1 MRIEKKKCLMVFIED
16 TDTWKGEPLHE
27 VIVRLL
33 HKRGLAGATA
43 ISGITG
49 FGAAGQIHRKG
60 LFGVSD
66 EKPIII
72 VAIDSE
78 GKIKEAVEAVVPLVK
93 EGLICTHDTDVFSAE
108 TDHPTH

>member
-1 MRIEKKKCLMVFIED
+1 MRIEQKKCLMVFIED

-33 HKRGLAGATA
+33 HKRGVAGATA
-43 ISGITG
+43 VSGIAG
-49 FGAAGQIHRKG
+49 FGAGGQIHRKG

-78 GKIKEAVEAVVPLVK
+78 AKIKVAVEAVVPLVK
-93 EGLICTHDTDVFSAE
+93 EGLVCMYDTEVFTAE
-108 TDHPTH
+108 ADPSTQ